1 VRPVCPNHS
10 TAGTFAFKRELLDI
24 TKYDDVAAVAEEKA
38 FLKDYTIPFIQLDP
52 LKTIWLCRT
61 RTTFDKR
68 RLLENAN
75 PQF

>member
-1 VRPVCPNHS
+1 
-10 TAGTFAFKRELLDI
+10 LLDI

-38 FLKDYTIPFIQLDP
+38 FLKDYTIPFIQLDQSYFG
-52 LKTIWLCRT
+52 CVAHN
-61 RTTFDKR
+61 TFDKR